1 MDEKQRREYI
11 RRVQSEGSTIGVDLP
26 ETITVGGDD
35 LELAEFLIE
44 TRKVE
49 RIPPEAKEKI
59 TEAKRVL
66 KAERKRRFDRLQND
80 PIDEETAEALVGEI
94 NGLDRALNALDTI
107 RRPNYGDE
115 SRSAMVEDYKK
126 WLGFLDTVRG

>member
-1 MDEKQRREYI
+1 MDDEDRREFI
-11 RRVQSEGSTIGVDLP
+11 RRVQSESSTVGVDLP
-26 ETITVGGDD
+26 DTIIVGDD
-35 LELAEFLIE
+35 ELDLAEFLIE

-49 RIPPEAKEKI
+49 RIPPDATETI

-66 KAERKRRFDRLQND
+66 KAERESRFDRLATES
-80 PIDEETAEALVGEI
+80 IDHETAEILVGEI

-107 RRPNYGDE
+107 RRPDYGDE
-115 SRSAMVEDYKK
+115 SQSAMIEDYKK

>member
-1 MDEKQRREYI
+1 MDDEDRREYI
-11 RRVQSEGSTIGVDLP
+11 RRVQSEGSTVGAELP
-26 ETITVGGDD
+26 DTITVGGDE

-44 TRKVE
+44 TRKID

-59 TEAKRVL
+59 TDAKRVL
-66 KAERKRRFDRLQND
+66 KTERKRRFDRLETEH
-80 PIDEETAEALVGEI
+80 IDHETAEELVGEI

-115 SRSAMVEDYKK
+115 SQSAMIEDYKK
-126 WLGFLDTVRG
+126 WLGFLDTVRD

>member
-1 MDEKQRREYI
+1 MDDEDRREYI
-11 RRVQSEGSTIGVDLP
+11 SQVQSEGSTVGVKIP
-26 ETITVGGDD
+26 ETITVGGDE

-44 TRKVE
+44 TRKID

-66 KAERKRRFDRLQND
+66 KAERKRRFDRLENE
-80 PIDEETAEALVGEI
+80 PIDHETAEELVVEI

-115 SRSAMVEDYKK
+115 SRSAMIEDYKK
-126 WLGFLDTVRG
+126 WLGFLDTVRR